1 MTHSIELSRSQIEE
15 LIEQWILNERD
26 RRILRRRMC
35 DGIVYE
41 ALSEEFDLS
50 VQRVKMIVYRGKDI
64 IYRHV
69 PTDINGK

>member
-50 VQRVKMIVYRGKDI
+50 VQRVKMIVY
-64 IYRHV
+64 
-69 PTDINGK
+69 